1 MQQGRLIN
9 IRPSDLPSPPQFSL
23 NILRACSQKNIGLNQ
38 ISSLVSKDT
47 VLTAELL
54 RVVNSAYFGMSKEV
68 KSLTRAV
75 TIIGNSS
82 LKNMVLC
89 LTMRDVVNQKKLIDI
104 DLQVFWLHSLQRA
117 VCARQLSEHFC
128 LDKEECFVAGL
139 LQDFGLL
146 VLFYLNKKHSK
157 QWTTLCGQDPEDRYE
172 SEHSLF
178 GNTHD
183 TLIEHLGR
191 SWLLPDDLSQALAKH
206 HHITYDKNSGVVD
219 KLAYLLCCVDWMV
232 AVFNANNKS
241 YVADKY
247 HRLLESCGI
256 DKKQRQDLLAK
267 VPLEVDNAA
276 QALGIQV
283 AQESDYKEILGAAN
297 LELAEANLSYQEL
310 TWKLK
315 STLKERDRYAQEL
328 NDEITLAK
336 EVQRS
341 LLPDRCNDQ
350 GNDKSPFT
358 GINIPAKEL
367 SGDFYDF
374 FTRTDG
380 KIYFSLG
387 DVSGKG
393 MNAALLMSKTASLIR
408 CLGKQIPDPCKLMSV
423 LNAEVCETSIRGM
436 FVTVIL
442 GTYDPKNDIVEI
454 VNAGN
459 PPALIMSRSGK
470 INKIDAQAPPIG
482 ILSEAV
488 FSKTSFKLKG
498 SSLYLFS
505 DGVTEGHTQDGKEL
519 GVKGLID
526 VLRVN
531 GNTRPN
537 ERIQAVI
544 DCLHQPDQLAKDDIT
559 MLLLEAV

>member
-1 MQQGRLIN
+1 MEQGNLIN

-23 NILRACSQKNIGLNQ
+23 NILRACSQKDIGLNQ

-68 KSLTRAV
+68 KSLTRAI
-75 TIIGNSS
+75 TIIGNTN

-89 LTMRDVVNQKKLIDI
+89 LTMRDVVNQKKLKDI

-117 VCARQLSEHFC
+117 VCARQLSEHFR

-146 VLFYLNKKHSK
+146 VLFYLNKHHSK
-157 QWTTLCGQDPEDRYE
+157 QWATFCGQDPDARYA
-172 SEHSLF
+172 SEQSLF
-178 GNTHD
+178 ANTHD
-183 TLIEHLGR
+183 TLIAHLGQT
-191 SWLLPDDLSQALAKH
+191 WLLPDELSQALCTH
-206 HHITYDKNSGVVD
+206 HHITYDKNSGSVD
-219 KLAYLLCCVDWMV
+219 KLAYLLCCVDWVV
-232 AVFNANNKS
+232 AGFNVNNKQPII
-241 YVADKY
+241 DKY
-247 HRLLESCGI
+247 TRLLEAC
-256 DKKQRQDLLAK
+256 DFNEKQRQELLTS
-267 VPLEVDNAA
+267 VPLEVENAA

-283 AQESDYKEILGAAN
+283 AQDSDYQEILGAAN
-297 LELAEANLSYQEL
+297 LELVEANLSYQEL
-310 TWKLK
+310 TWKLQ
-315 STLKERDRYAQEL
+315 STLRERDRYAQEL
-328 NDEITLAK
+328 QNEITLAK

-341 LLPDRCNDQ
+341 LLPHRSM
-350 GNDKSPFT
+350 GKLPLT

-374 FTRTDG
+374 FTRTDN

-393 MNAALLMSKTASLIR
+393 LNAALLMSKTAGLIR
-408 CLGKQIPDPCKLMSV
+408 CLGKQISDPCKLMSV
-423 LNAEVCETSIRGM
+423 INTEVCETSVRGM

-488 FSKTSFKLKG
+488 FSKTTFKLKG
-498 SSLYLFS
+498 CSLVLYS
-505 DGVTEGHTQDGKEL
+505 DGVTEGHTQSGKEL
-519 GVKGLID
+519 GVMGLID
-526 VLRVN
+526 ILREHNNAQPSV
-531 GNTRPN
+531 
-537 ERIQAVI
+537 RIQAVV
-544 DCLHQPDQLAKDDIT
+544 DRLHHLGQNAKDDIT
-559 MLLLEAV
+559 MLLLEAI